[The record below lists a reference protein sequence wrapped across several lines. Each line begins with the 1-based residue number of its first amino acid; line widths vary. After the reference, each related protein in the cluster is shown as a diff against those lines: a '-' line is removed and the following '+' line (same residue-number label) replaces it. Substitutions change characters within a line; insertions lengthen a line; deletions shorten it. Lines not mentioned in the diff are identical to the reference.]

1 MALFD
6 RLSRYVKPPL
16 ATYQVIDVRGR
27 QVTALPV
34 PEPPPETSAG
44 IHVSKQGETLDQLA
58 FAFLADP
65 HAFWRI
71 AEVNGAVLPDALA
84 ELEQLKIPAPGR

>member
-16 ATYQVIDVRGR
+16 ATYQAIDVRGR

-34 PEPPPETSAG
+34 PEPPLEVAAG
-44 IHVSKQGETLDQLA
+44 IHVRTQGESIDQLA
-58 FAFLADP
+58 LAFLADA
-65 HAFWRI
+65 HAYWRI

-84 ELEQLKIPAPGR
+84 ALDRLKIPAPGR

>member
-34 PEPPPETSAG
+34 PEPPVEASAG
-44 IHVSKQGETLDQLA
+44 IHVRKQGESVDQLA
-58 FAFLADP
+58 LAFLADP
-65 HAFWRI
+65 HAYWRI

-84 ELEQLKIPAPGR
+84 ALDRLKIPAPGR

>member
-34 PEPPPETSAG
+34 PEPPTETSAG
-44 IHVSKQGETLDQLA
+44 IHVRRQGETVDQLA
-58 FAFLADP
+58 FAFLADA

-84 ELEQLKIPAPGR
+84 LLQQLKIPAPTR

>member
-27 QVTALPV
+27 QVSALPV
-34 PEPPPETSAG
+34 PEAPREISAG
-44 IHVSKQGETLDQLA
+44 VHVRKQGETLDQLA
-58 FAFLADP
+58 FGFLADA

-71 AEVNGAVLPDALA
+71 AEVNGAVLPDAIA
-84 ELEQLKIPAPGR
+84 EAESLKIPAPTR